1 MQLNFSALHIATIIL
16 VVINALIFGAGYA
29 LKSNDEIILNYGFI
43 PDQLFKDNSHHL
55 EDIMARLV
63 SSMFIHAN
71 IAHLI
76 FNLISLMYL
85 GGFAERSVGIPRY
98 LTIYFAAGISG
109 ALFHGVMASYVL
121 GNGYNI
127 LIGASGAISGVLGIA
142 AALGNVRGY
151 YWLVMQI
158 LFAAVGSFTSI
169 SIAFLAHV
177 GGFLAGLFLTKL
189 MIILERK
196 RLRA

>member
-1 MQLNFSALHIATIIL
+1 MQLNFSALPMATIIL

-43 PDQLFKDNSHHL
+43 PDQSFKDNSHPL
-55 EDIMARLV
+55 ADIMARLV
-63 SSMFIHAN
+63 SSIFIHAN

-76 FNLISLMYL
+76 FNLISLVYL

-98 LTIYFAAGISG
+98 LTIYFVAGISG

-151 YWLVMQI
+151 YWLIMQI

-189 MIILERK
+189 LIILERK
-196 RLRA
+196 RVRA